1 MDRTFLHDPPGAGA
15 APSYSQAVA
24 VGDHVFVSGQIAPD
38 HPDWPAGGGSIEAET
53 EACLD
58 LCARRLAALG
68 ASLGDVVKVTIFMT
82 DLAAADEMERAYRR
96 HFPGGERPVR
106 TCVEVRR
113 LFSDARIEIECLAVR
128 KVLRGVTVG

>member
-1 MDRTFLHDPPGAGA
+1 MDRRFLSDPPGAGA

-24 VGDHVFVSGQIAPD
+24 IGDLVFVSGQIAPD
-38 HPDWPAGGGSIEAET
+38 HPDWPPEGGTVEAET

-68 ASLGDVVKVTIFMT
+68 TSIADVVKVTVFMT

-96 HFPGGERPVR
+96 HFHGADKPVR
-106 TCVEVRR
+106 TCVEVSR
-113 LFSDARIEIECLAVR
+113 LFSGARVEIDCMAVAATPR
-128 KVLRGVTVG
+128 P

>member
-1 MDRTFLHDPPGAGA
+1 MERTFITDPPGAGT

-24 VGDHVFVSGQIAPD
+24 IGDLVFISGQIAPD
-38 HPDWPAGGGSIEAET
+38 HPDWPAEGGTVEAET

-58 LCARRLAALG
+58 LCARRLAGLG

-82 DLAAADEMERAYRR
+82 DLDAADGMERAYRR
-96 HFPGGERPVR
+96 HFHGEKKPVR
-106 TCVEVRR
+106 TCVEVSR

-128 KVLRGVTVG
+128 RSV

>member
-1 MDRTFLHDPPGAGA
+1 MERTFLTDPPGAGA

-24 VGDHVFVSGQIAPD
+24 IGDLVFVSGQIASD
-38 HPDWPAGGGSIEAET
+38 HPGWPPEGGPIEAET

-82 DLAAADEMERAYRR
+82 DLDAADAMECAYRR
-96 HFPGGERPVR
+96 HFNGEEKPVR

-113 LFSDARIEIECLAVR
+113 LFSGARIEIECLAVR
-128 KVLRGVTVG
+128 RGV